1 MKISDQTLYNLYLLK
16 HKAKQNKG
24 EMGKDSERLKTYRA
38 EWAFTSVNGS
48 GIEFDNIEQVQK
60 YVNKVTQSKTY
71 GKLWL
76 EAYES
81 RKGKDYGAILRGNK
95 ISVASK
101 KRNGAGYAGMAYVRE
116 NHIVLDTKTGMNEYT
131 VLHELAH
138 CLGHMHHGRSF
149 RKDLLKLVSRFIG
162 VDASKKLKEEFKKA
176 KLPCGE
182 PRKPL
187 SFDQWVTAKNKMKK
201 IREMY

>member
-1 MKISDQTLYNLYLLK
+1 MKLSDRTLYNLYLQK

-24 EMGKDSERLKTYRA
+24 EMGKDSERLKTYKA
-38 EWAFTSVNGS
+38 EWAFTSSNGS

-76 EAYES
+76 DVYES
-81 RKGKDYGAILRGNK
+81 RKGKDYGAILRGTK
-95 ISVASK
+95 VSVASK
-101 KRNGAGYAGMAYVRE
+101 KRNGSGVAGMAYVRE

-149 RKDLLKLVSRFIG
+149 RKDLLRLVSRFIG
-162 VDASKKLKEEFKKA
+162 TDASKKLKEEFKKA
-176 KLPCGE
+176 KLACGE
-182 PRKPL
+182 PRKPM
-187 SFDQWVTAKNKMKK
+187 SFDQWVAAKNKMTK
-201 IREMY
+201 IRGE